1 MKPTPQAIENAARE
15 MLASV
20 IWSSFWS
27 PDDARAL
34 AKAAL
39 SADLGDMVL
48 VPREP
53 TKAMMNAVSPF
64 PKQLCAE
71 RNDPD
76 YTRQM
81 QVATQVSQAVVAS
94 TYRAMLAAAKDEP

>member
-1 MKPTPQAIENAARE
+1 MKPTPKAIENAARA

-20 IWSSFWS
+20 KWSSFWS

-48 VPREP
+48 VPKEASWEMQIAGRDAILAEDSDLDLSTDDARE
-53 TKAMMNAVSPF
+53 
-64 PKQLCAE
+64 C
-71 RNDPD
+71 
-76 YTRQM
+76 
-81 QVATQVSQAVVAS
+81 
-94 TYRAMLAAAKDEP
+94 YRAMIAAAEGER